1 MKRWIGALFLL
12 LLCVSCGKE
21 IPQEESGR
29 YRIGVS
35 LPHTDSVYRSAM
47 KSLAEQEYQDSDR
60 VELILMDGEGSQ
72 KKQNENLRD
81 LIDGGVDALV
91 LVPTTLSGPVPMVR
105 YANEREIPV
114 VVVDDSLDMTQ
125 GISVVSLVTSDN
137 ETIGYMAAD
146 LLIQGLKEN
155 YPDEPVWNVVELT
168 GPPKSSSVISRTE
181 GRKKAWDGIF
191 QLNLAGSYDADYDR
205 EHAKSVMQSC
215 LNLGE
220 VHGIL
225 CQNDM
230 MVLGVCDALRENGLW
245 GKPVVVGIDGQREV
259 LNRILDGAVYGTVM
273 LQPQMICDG
282 IEMAC
287 DYLDGNEVPSIC
299 RQEAVVVTASNV
311 REEMLKGKSWKI
323 E

>member
-155 YPDEPVWNVVELT
+155 YP
-168 GPPKSSSVISRTE
+168 KR
-181 GRKKAWDGIF
+181 
-191 QLNLAGSYDADYDR
+191 AGLERRRA
-205 EHAKSVMQSC
+205 
-215 LNLGE
+215 
-220 VHGIL
+220 
-225 CQNDM
+225 
-230 MVLGVCDALRENGLW
+230 
-245 GKPVVVGIDGQREV
+245 
-259 LNRILDGAVYGTVM
+259 DGATQVFQRD
-273 LQPQMICDG
+273 QPDRG
-282 IEMAC
+282 KE
-287 DYLDGNEVPSIC
+287 
-299 RQEAVVVTASNV
+299 
-311 REEMLKGKSWKI
+311 KGLGRDFPVESGGKL
-323 E
+323 

>member
-137 ETIGYMAAD
+137 ETIGY
-146 LLIQGLKEN
+146 LSLIH
-155 YPDEPVWNVVELT
+155 
-168 GPPKSSSVISRTE
+168 I
-181 GRKKAWDGIF
+181 
-191 QLNLAGSYDADYDR
+191 
-205 EHAKSVMQSC
+205 
-215 LNLGE
+215 
-220 VHGIL
+220 
-225 CQNDM
+225 
-230 MVLGVCDALRENGLW
+230 
-245 GKPVVVGIDGQREV
+245 
-259 LNRILDGAVYGTVM
+259 
-273 LQPQMICDG
+273 
-282 IEMAC
+282 
-287 DYLDGNEVPSIC
+287 
-299 RQEAVVVTASNV
+299 
-311 REEMLKGKSWKI
+311 
-323 E
+323 